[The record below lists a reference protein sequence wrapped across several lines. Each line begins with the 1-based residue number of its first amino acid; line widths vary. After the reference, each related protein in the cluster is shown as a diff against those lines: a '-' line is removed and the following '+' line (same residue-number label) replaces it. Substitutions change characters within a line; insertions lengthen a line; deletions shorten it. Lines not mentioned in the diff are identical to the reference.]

1 MIGVCLVMLRA
12 FSRRCAM
19 STGAILTYDEHKA
32 SEAAFRGLPLD
43 PKWSKQAQDVYRSI
57 LAVTKGRGIVAEE
70 EISDLV
76 TEV

>member
-1 MIGVCLVMLRA
+1 
-12 FSRRCAM
+12 M

-57 LAVTKGRGIVAEE
+57 LAVTKGRDINPEKE
-70 EISDLV
+70 SSDFV
-76 TEV
+76 TVV